1 MSLND
6 FIIFFHHGPLI
17 VLLDNVIRGS
27 MRFYLKQLQIPIS
40 KGIHRIFKGGN
51 R

>member
-17 VLLDNVIRGS
+17 RVTDNVIRGS
-27 MRFYLKQLQIPIS
+27 MRFYLKQLQYTNN